1 MRFFIISQYIIIM
14 KFSYSVF
21 KHDEETLLAVSD
33 ADIVGKTFEERD
45 LQLDVSKEFYGSK
58 TGDKKEI
65 IKLLKDATM
74 INAVGKEIISL
85 LVQKDIIEKKSTIEI
100 GGVPHAQI
108 ISIR

>member
-1 MRFFIISQYIIIM
+1 M

-21 KHDEETLLAVSD
+21 KQDEETLLAVSD
-33 ADIVGKTFEERD
+33 ANIVGKTFEERD

-58 TGDKKEI
+58 TGDEKEI
-65 IKLLKDATM
+65 IELLKDATI

-85 LVQKDIIEKKSTIEI
+85 LVQKDIIEKKSVIEI
-100 GGVPHAQI
+100 RGVPHAQI

>member
-1 MRFFIISQYIIIM
+1 M

-21 KHDEETLLAVSD
+21 KQDKETLLAVSD

-58 TGDKKEI
+58 TGDEKEI
-65 IKLLKDATM
+65 IELLKDATI

-85 LVQKDIIEKKSTIEI
+85 LVQKDIIEKKSVIEI
-100 GGVPHAQI
+100 SGVPHAQI